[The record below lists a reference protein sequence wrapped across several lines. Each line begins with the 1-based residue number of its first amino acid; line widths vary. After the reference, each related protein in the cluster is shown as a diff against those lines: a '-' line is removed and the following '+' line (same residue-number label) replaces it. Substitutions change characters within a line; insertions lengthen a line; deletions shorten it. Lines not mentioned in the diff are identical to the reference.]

1 MHYRLIPT
9 TELNASVISFGG
21 NSLSEVNAQQ
31 FAFDQLDIYTEAGGN
46 FIDTANIYGRWL
58 DPGLN
63 HSEIYIGNWLAARRN
78 RHQIVLATKGAHPS
92 WETLAVPRLSR
103 DEVAV
108 DLHQSL
114 AALRTDY
121 IDLYYLHRDD
131 ERVSVEEILG
141 YLNDF
146 VKAGKIR
153 YFGCSNWKPAR
164 IQEALA
170 IAKARGWHS
179 FVANQLMWSL
189 AEASPAG
196 FPDPTMVAMDKD
208 NLALHRDSNLAAVA
222 YSSQANGYF
231 DKLEHLG
238 KAKISPALL
247 KLYDSP
253 KNDRRAIRVRQI
265 AGEMGLPVHEVVL
278 GYLLA
283 QSIPTYPIIGARDAD
298 QLQSSLKAA
307 DRRWP
312 DDLAVRLEADD

>member
-1 MHYRLIPT
+1 MHYRLMPG

-21 NSLSEVNAQQ
+21 NSLIEVNAQE
-31 FAFDQLDIYTEAGGN
+31 FAFDQLDLYTGAGGN

-63 HSEIYIGNWLAARRN
+63 HSELYIGNWMQARRN
-78 RHQIVLATKGAHPS
+78 RHQIVLATKGAHPA
-92 WETLAVPRLSR
+92 WDALTVPRLDR

-114 AALRTDY
+114 TALRTDY

-131 ERVSVEEILG
+131 ERVGVEEILG

-164 IQEALA
+164 IREALA
-170 IAKARGWHS
+170 VAKARDWHS

-196 FPDPTMVAMDKD
+196 FPDPTMVAMDPD
-208 NLALHRDSNLAAVA
+208 SMALHRDHGLAAIA

-231 DKLEHLG
+231 DKLERLG

-253 KNDRRAIRVRQI
+253 KNDRRYARLRQI
-265 AGEMGLPVHEVVL
+265 AGEMNLPAHEVVL

-283 QSIPTYPIIGARDAD
+283 QPVPTYAVIGARDSD
-298 QLQSSLKAA
+298 QLQASLKAA
-307 DRRWP
+307 GRRWP
-312 DDLAVRLEADD
+312 DDLAARLEADD